1 MRFRRAIVGSWM
13 AALFVS
19 AAAVAAPDAG
29 PIVLIRP
36 AAGPAE
42 AVDAVAEALKA
53 GDPARAARLA
63 SLALD
68 RHDLEPRERAQVLL
82 NRGLAQQQQGGREEA
97 LADFATALAIKSL
110 LPDERARVLFDRGVV
125 LDELGRSDQAIAD
138 YTAALKLVPAMPA
151 ALNNRANA
159 YRRLGRFAE
168 ARRDYEASLTAG
180 NQAPQFSDYGLGQI
194 AEAQGNPLAAQDYYE
209 KALAADPNY
218 ELAKERL
225 AAISMSQ
232 ASFVLHPPVAKPSVR
247 REHAAAVARVS
258 FEPAD
263 TIPELRPAILGN
275 FATARDERVQL
286 GAYRSEGEAAEGWNR
301 LAAQADGLL
310 AGLTPHIVTVDLPGR
325 GRYYRLRAGPLEH
338 GGAAALCQRL
348 AARGLACISVRE

>member
-1 MRFRRAIVGSWM
+1 M
-13 AALFVS
+13 AGVSMAVLLGS
-19 AAAVAAPDAG
+19 AAAMAAPDAE

-36 AAGPAE
+36 AAGPAA
-42 AVDAVAEALKA
+42 AVDAVADALKA
-53 GDPARAARLA
+53 GDPERAARLA

-68 RHDLEPRERAQVLL
+68 RHDLEPRERARLLL
-82 NRGLAQQQQGGREEA
+82 NRGLAQQQLGGQEQA
-97 LADFATALAIKSL
+97 LADFAAALAIKSL
-110 LPDERARVLFDRGVV
+110 LPDERARALFDRGVA

-180 NQAPQFSDYGLGQI
+180 NPAPQFSNYGLGQI

-209 KALAADPNY
+209 KALAAAPDY
-218 ELAKERL
+218 GFAKQRL
-225 AAISMSQ
+225 AALGDTQ
-232 ASFVLHPPVAKPSVR
+232 ASFVLHPPAAKPSVR

-263 TIPELRPAILGN
+263 TIPELRPAILGS
-275 FATARDERVQL
+275 FATARHERVQL
-286 GAYRSEGEAAEGWNR
+286 GAYRTEGDAAEGWNR
-301 LAAQADGLL
+301 LAVEADGLL
-310 AGLTPHIVTVDLPGR
+310 GGLTPQIVSVDLPGR
-325 GRYYRLRAGPLEH
+325 GRFYRLRAGPLDR
-338 GGAAALCQRL
+338 GDAGALCQRL
-348 AARGLACISVRE
+348 AERGLACLSVRD